1 MLFEESD
8 NCLGYLIPASGV
20 PGLISM
26 NVAFNISQCLNNLM
40 SVEVKKGFSTGEMM
54 ILQPM
59 KKNKRTYRLQDS
71 EQPMKKNKMTYRESP
86 YRLQHSEQSMKMIR
100 LREDQE
106 GIKLVLNLM
115 CDPVAVILSNTNIE

>member
-1 MLFEESD
+1 
-8 NCLGYLIPASGV
+8 
-20 PGLISM
+20 
-26 NVAFNISQCLNNLM
+26 
-40 SVEVKKGFSTGEMM
+40 M

-71 EQPMKKNKMTYRESP
+71 EQPMKKNTMTYRESP
-86 YRLQHSEQSMKMIR
+86 YRVQQSEQSMKIR

-106 GIKLVLNLM
+106 GINVVLDLM